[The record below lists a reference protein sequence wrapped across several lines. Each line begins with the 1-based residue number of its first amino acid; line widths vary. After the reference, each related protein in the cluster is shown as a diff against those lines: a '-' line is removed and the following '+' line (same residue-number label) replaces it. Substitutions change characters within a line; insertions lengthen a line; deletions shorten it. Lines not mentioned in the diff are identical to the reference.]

1 VFLKKAVAD
10 AGQRAVGHELYDENG
25 RSDANAGTANAAGR
39 GRCQTS
45 SPIFLYSITVTRY
58 REKRIYGR
66 PDARLMQASSA
77 SSRVLRQD
85 AQCAASAALLF
96 GSSPGTKVSRMQ
108 TAPTK
113 IASQPARSKT
123 PKQDSSAR
131 WQSDWCDRDFE
142 AFSTQQLPA
151 NISQPNKFV
160 GQPRRLSPRH
170 QQRVQPSTSA
180 ASDNRRAQSV
190 ALVDS
195 FGVWRQEQP
204 PSLPG
209 QQQPPAFK
217 TMPRPLATI
226 DLTKDFVPPE
236 QRLHLP
242 AAIRRS
248 ASSATPLHTPG
259 VVPVLAYTKPSAA
272 VASSLSVSEISFLSP
287 EAEAEAM
294 HARNEYIRNSG
305 SSSLHPNAM
314 ARVRRS
320 AARARPLFVPESSPR
335 QVGQWAHFPEH
346 AA

>member
-1 VFLKKAVAD
+1 M
-10 AGQRAVGHELYDENG
+10 NG

-45 SPIFLYSITVTRY
+45 SPIFLSAITVTRY

-66 PDARLMQASSA
+66 ADAGPMQASSA
-77 SSRVLRQD
+77 SSRAHRQD
-85 AQCAASAALLF
+85 AQSATSAALLF
-96 GSSPGTKVSRMQ
+96 GSSPGPNVSMMQ

-113 IASQPARSKT
+113 IASQPASSKT

-131 WQSDWCDRDFE
+131 WQSDRCDRDFE

-151 NISQPNKFV
+151 SISQPDKFV

-170 QQRVQPSTSA
+170 QQRRHQPSTSA

-195 FGVWRQEQP
+195 FDVWRQEQP
-204 PSLPG
+204 RSLPG
-209 QQQPPAFK
+209 QQQPRAFK
-217 TMPRPLATI
+217 TMPLATI

-242 AAIRRS
+242 AAIRQS
-248 ASSATPLHTPG
+248 ASFATPLHAPG
-259 VVPVLAYTKPSAA
+259 DRAVPVLAYTKPSAA

-294 HARNEYIRNSG
+294 HARNEYIRHSG

-320 AARARPLFVPESSPR
+320 AARARPLSVPESSPR